1 MVGQIERQERR
12 SEMKKNQTGRAHHSQ
27 AVTRVPDLT
36 AADAL
41 VEEGL
46 DITRDLPRRTRA
58 IGRARAVGGVGPVPG

>member
-1 MVGQIERQERR
+1 MTARQVVGQIERQERR
-12 SEMKKNQTGRAHHSQ
+12 SEMKKNQTVRAHHSQ

-46 DITRDLPRRTRA
+46 DIIATCLDALMPSA
-58 IGRARAVGGVGPVPG
+58 GRVPSAA